1 MNEYTQEELDYI
13 RANYNKIPAKDIAKH
28 LGRSAPSI
36 YAKARKLK
44 VYRDIYYTKEDDD
57 FIRDNYLKM
66 SDKELGK
73 ALGRTHVAIMFRR
86 KDVLN
91 LKKTSKQI
99 IRKEEGFFKKGHVPA
114 NTHKTG
120 TVILRQDGNFQLYY
134 IKVKGL
140 KQMVKLHHYVYEQ
153 AHGKIPKG
161 HVVRFKDGNTLNCD
175 LDNLVCM
182 SRAEHLE
189 IIRCEQSLIHKAINE
204 NPQLK
209 RLYQATKRLEKKVKN
224 E

>member
-1 MNEYTQEELDYI
+1 MVNEYTQEELEYI
-13 RANYNKIPAKDIAKH
+13 RENYHKVPAKDIAEH
-28 LGRSAPSI
+28 LNRSVASL
-36 YAKARKLK
+36 YAKAQKLK

-57 FIRDNYLKM
+57 FIKANYLKM

-73 ALGRTHVAIMFRR
+73 ALGRTHLSIMWRR

-91 LKKTSKQI
+91 LKKTSKQAV
-99 IRKEEGFFKKGHVPA
+99 RKEGIFKKGHIPA
-114 NTHKTG
+114 NAHKTG
-120 TVILRQDGNFQLYY
+120 TIILRQDGNSKIYY
-134 IKVKGL
+134 IKVENK

-161 HVVRFKDGNTLNCD
+161 YVIRFKDGNTLNCD
-175 LDNLVCM
+175 LDNLRCM
-182 SRAEHLE
+182 SRCEHLE
-189 IIRCEQSLIHKAINE
+189 VTRCEQSLIHKAINN

-209 RLYQATKRLEKKVKN
+209 RLYQATKILEKKVKN